1 MNSPAFSRVLSPSLS
16 LCLLVLVAGCE
27 SSGGPNAVTIRY
39 AGDTTAYGIFIRTID
54 PPADALLAAADEE
67 EGSSCH
73 LTETASD
80 AGCEFSGGQFLGN
93 DVLLQLRGCYIEDG
107 DALLDCELTSAQV
120 AKLQSS
126 GEVSTGCGCQNCPAS
141 PGFALCEVDTLDC
154 DEAVV
159 SLQATTGFAT
169 NAQIVPTTVRLE
181 AETTCSTCCD
191 TDFVPAEEIRMS
203 SAEQVTEIVVELTLS
218 GSCKLNDADCEVIEG
233 DVSSTGSIQS
243 PTVTTQRICI
253 AAVDPFDPSIDLP
266 LIACKEDTIDKVTV
280 IRALDKNYEPL
291 TELPTITI
299 D

>member
-1 MNSPAFSRVLSPSLS
+1 MNKPPSSSLLALS
-16 LCLLVLVAGCE
+16 LCFVALLAACE
-27 SSGGPNAVTIRY
+27 SGGGPNAVTIRY

-54 PPADALLAAADEE
+54 PPTDALVAATDEE
-67 EGSSCH
+67 EGSPCH
-73 LTETASD
+73 LTETARD
-80 AGCEFSGGQFLGN
+80 AGCEFSGGQFPGD

-126 GEVSTGCGCQNCPAS
+126 AEVSTGCGCENCPTS
-141 PGFALCEVDTLDC
+141 PGFALCDVDSLDC
-154 DEAVV
+154 DEAVI
-159 SLQATTGFAT
+159 SLQATADSAT
-169 NAQIVPTTVRLE
+169 NAQAVPTTVHLE

-191 TDFVPAEEIRMS
+191 TDFVPAGEIRMS
-203 SAEQVTEIVVELTLS
+203 SAQQVTEIVLELTLF
-218 GSCKLNDADCEVIEG
+218 GTCTLNDADCQVVEG
-233 DVSSTGSIQS
+233 DVSSVGSIVS
-243 PTVTTQRICI
+243 PPVTTQRICI

-266 LIACKEDTIDKVTV
+266 LIACKEDTIAKATV